1 VKDFDPK
8 IVALRDEI
16 AAANEKHRSFLDA
29 SIARLSDD
37 ERGGLSEYINFCL
50 DDDLDI
56 TALAKG
62 YGVILQDTLREQLHF
77 MRLKSYRYASFAD
90 VADSVYYDDAYMRYY
105 MHGLALTAFI
115 WPNHLDMHRFFVKTL
130 PREQSGAYLEIGPGH
145 GANFLA
151 ALRLSAYDRFTGI
164 DISPTSVD
172 LTRRLIGRA
181 APDRQDDVML
191 LQEDFLRW
199 KPAGA
204 PFDAIVMGEVLEHVE
219 DPAAFLAQI
228 SELSGSDTYIH
239 VTTCI
244 NAPAIDH
251 IYLFRH
257 SDEIEDMI
265 AAVGLYVR
273 DRYLGPH
280 HGTTVEKCIKH
291 DLPINIAYVLG
302 KEP

>member
-1 VKDFDPK
+1 MKDLDPK

-16 AAANEKHRSFLDA
+16 AAENEKHRPFLDA
-29 SIARLSDD
+29 AITRLSED
-37 ERGGLSEYINFCL
+37 ECRELSEYINFCL
-50 DDDLDI
+50 DDDLNIGD
-56 TALAKG
+56 LAQV
-62 YGVILQDTLREQLHF
+62 YGVILQDTLREQLYF
-77 MRLKSYRYASFAD
+77 MRHKNYRYSSFAD

-130 PREQSGAYLEIGPGH
+130 PRGKSGSYLEIGPGH

-151 ALRLSAYDRFTGI
+151 ALRLSAYDNFTGI
-164 DISPTSVD
+164 DISPTSID

-181 APDRQDDVML
+181 VPDRQDEVLL

-199 KPAGA
+199 EPAGA

-228 SELSGSDTYIH
+228 SAMSGPDTYIH

-257 SDEIEDMI
+257 SDEIEAMI
-265 AAVGLYVR
+265 SATGLCVL
-273 DRYLGPH
+273 DSYLGPH
-280 HGTTVEKCIKH
+280 HGTTVEKCIEH

-302 KEP
+302 LQP